1 MLPNGS
7 TSGLFSKD
15 MFSKMAF
22 LLMLQGFRR
31 FEMSE
36 IFQKIDRR
44 QNFFVDATRN
54 TMGEKAQIQGDIL
67 EVFLSLTFLIGV
79 WDKI

>member
-1 MLPNGS
+1 
-7 TSGLFSKD
+7 
-15 MFSKMAF
+15 MAF

-31 FEMSE
+31 FKMSE
-36 IFQKIDRR
+36 FFKNRWTTELFYRR
-44 QNFFVDATRN
+44 GTKYK
-54 TMGEKAQIQGDIL
+54 GEKTQIQGDIL

>member
-1 MLPNGS
+1 
-7 TSGLFSKD
+7 
-15 MFSKMAF
+15 MAF

-36 IFQKIDRR
+36 FFKNR
-44 QNFFVDATRN
+44 QATELFCRCD
-54 TMGEKAQIQGDIL
+54 TKYKGEKAQIQGDIL